1 MPNAF
6 YGSSPIIWRR
16 TSFCGGGEC
25 VEVAKHD
32 QMILVRDSKDPGQ
45 VPLRYTRDEFRAF
58 ADGIK
63 AGELDD
69 LF

>member
-1 MPNAF
+1 M
-6 YGSSPIIWRR
+6 WRR
-16 TSFCGGGEC
+16 TSFCASGEC
-25 VEVAKHD
+25 VEVGQQD

-45 VPLRYTRDEFRAF
+45 APLQYTRDEFRAF

-69 LF
+69 LL